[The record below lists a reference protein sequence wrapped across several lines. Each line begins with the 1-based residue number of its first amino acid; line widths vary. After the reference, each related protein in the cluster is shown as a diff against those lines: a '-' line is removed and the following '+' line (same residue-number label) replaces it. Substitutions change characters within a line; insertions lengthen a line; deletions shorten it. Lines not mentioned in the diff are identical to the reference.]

1 MSIVPSIAQMEISP
15 YKDTIPP
22 PERAVGAAP
31 PALLRANPGH
41 RQKGRGLFSPCP
53 GALLRHFCNYPFPQV
68 MVIPVIHR
76 KFRDFFQKLLTSARE
91 SAIMWGVGEQCG
103 IAKR

>member
-41 RQKGRGLFSPCP
+41 TERAWAFQPMPR
-53 GALLRHFCNYPFPQV
+53 ALPRHFCNYPFPQL
-68 MVIPVIHR
+68 MEIPVIHR

>member
-31 PALLRANPGH
+31 PALLRVI
-41 RQKGRGLFSPCP
+41 RDTQKGRGLFSPCP
-53 GALLRHFCNYPFPQV
+53 GALPRHFCNYPFLQL
-68 MVIPVIHR
+68 MVISVIRR

>member
-1 MSIVPSIAQMEISP
+1 MFVVPSIAQMEISP
-15 YKDTIPP
+15 YKDTIQP

-31 PALLRANPGH
+31 PALLRVNPGH
-41 RQKGRGLFSPCP
+41 TE
-53 GALLRHFCNYPFPQV
+53 GAWAFQPMPRHFCNYQFPQ
-68 MVIPVIHR
+68 MMEISVIHR

>member
-1 MSIVPSIAQMEISP
+1 MVFVVPSIAQMEISP

-41 RQKGRGLFSPCP
+41 TEGAWAFQPMPRRTAPAFLQLPIPAGDGNSCNSQK
-53 GALLRHFCNYPFPQV
+53 
-68 MVIPVIHR
+68 IP
-76 KFRDFFQKLLTSARE
+76 
-91 SAIMWGVGEQCG
+91 
-103 IAKR
+103 

>member
-1 MSIVPSIAQMEISP
+1 MTVVQSIAQMEISP

-41 RQKGRGLFSPCP
+41 TEGAWAFQLMPRRTAPAFLQLPIPADDGNFRNSQK
-53 GALLRHFCNYPFPQV
+53 
-68 MVIPVIHR
+68 IP
-76 KFRDFFQKLLTSARE
+76 
-91 SAIMWGVGEQCG
+91 
-103 IAKR
+103 